1 MIFPKRKVER
11 AMKWSRERRAKADG
25 VPVNEDGTID
35 EENLPTTDE
44 LREVN
49 IQDEMEKGD
58 MGAMILAGCLTI
70 IPIAVAVLAV
80 LGLLCILLV
89 GGF

>member
-35 EENLPTTDE
+35 EENLPTMDE

-58 MGAMILAGCLTI
+58 LGAMILAGFLTI
-70 IPIAVAVLAV
+70 IPIAVAVLVV